1 MQHFSMYIR
10 LKKQR
15 GRQVVSVELIVAAQ
29 NGEQEALVSILRAVE
44 PNAYKTAVYLLGN
57 RQDALDATQETLIRI
72 SRSIYQYE
80 NRALFHTWVHRI
92 VTNLCYDHLRR
103 RQEQVSID
111 SSELVLSTNE
121 QVEDQVLKAVLVDD
135 VQRAIYALQ
144 EPYRSIV
151 VLRYVH
157 QLSYEEVAETTELP
171 LNTVKSHLFRAKT
184 KLQQLL
190 SDYKKGGELR

>member
-1 MQHFSMYIR
+1 M
-10 LKKQR
+10 
-15 GRQVVSVELIVAAQ
+15 VSVELIVAAQ